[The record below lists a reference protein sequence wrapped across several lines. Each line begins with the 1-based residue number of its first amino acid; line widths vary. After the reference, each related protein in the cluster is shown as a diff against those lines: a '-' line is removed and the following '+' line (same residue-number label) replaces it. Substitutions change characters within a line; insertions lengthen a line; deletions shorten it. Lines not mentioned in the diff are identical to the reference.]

1 MHIRTHTFGTVTTSH
16 AHHEA
21 AQPRP
26 PAPCT
31 QGPGHPQE
39 VGCGAPTLG
48 LRGGRLLGARDT
60 LPAQLPADPC
70 LAVKPVRE
78 QRGFS
83 AAWGQEPAHAPP
95 PQEDA
100 PASLS
105 RRQPSLL
112 RATACREGT
121 RHHVSPRCRLTQCSE
136 LLFHFGSCFCQGVT
150 SPRSSLPPPSSP
162 FPGSC

>member
-1 MHIRTHTFGTVTTSH
+1 MERTSSNGSRMVQMHIQTHAFGTVTTTSH
-16 AHHEA
+16 AHHKA
-21 AQPRP
+21 ARPRP

-48 LRGGRLLGARDT
+48 LRGGCLLGARDT

-83 AAWGQEPAHAPP
+83 AVWGQEPACAPP
-95 PQEDA
+95 TTRRCARLPQPAAAKPPSCHSTPRRHEA
-100 PASLS
+100 PCLS
-105 RRQPSLL
+105 QMPAHTVL
-112 RATACREGT
+112 RAT
-121 RHHVSPRCRLTQCSE
+121 
-136 LLFHFGSCFCQGVT
+136 F
-150 SPRSSLPPPSSP
+150 SLR
-162 FPGSC
+162 